1 VAAAVTGTARNSPR
15 CLQRAVAVVKPV
27 HRRVC
32 AQGIRVARPTGRR
45 LRSSDALLA
54 ASQHATS
61 SSRESGQEQPP
72 RRHGHADRSAPTL
85 PSHRPEV
92 VSWRSVDASRL
103 PAAIDSSL
111 HRGPELG
118 WYVVAVAMRCGSR
131 FRSAPATERRGAV
144 RLRRTAARHDARDD
158 SPGVRGRAKR
168 LLPRW
173 FVGVHA
179 TSGIRRTGDW
189 RHVSTSTRNRRSSC
203 ESGPLT
209 RIATE
214 NCKRKR
220 YCGFVF
226 YSLRQLVRLCSDFGA
241 EFRAVPPNLIALMA
255 RQSPLLGSIRYL
267 SPVARF
273 R

>member
-1 VAAAVTGTARNSPR
+1 MPPRRVGSRDRSSLRGGTGTRIGARR
-15 CLQRAVAVVKPV
+15 LCL
-27 HRRVC
+27 
-32 AQGIRVARPTGRR
+32 PTGRR
-45 LRSSDALLA
+45 SYHGAPWTHLGSPPRLTPACTGGPSSAG
-54 ASQHATS
+54 TS
-61 SSRESGQEQPP
+61 SPSRCAAARGFVRLP
-72 RRHGHADRSAPTL
+72 RRSDVEPFASVALPHDTMLATTRRASA
-85 PSHRPEV
+85 
-92 VSWRSVDASRL
+92 
-103 PAAIDSSL
+103 
-111 HRGPELG
+111 G
-118 WYVVAVAMRCGSR
+118 
-131 FRSAPATERRGAV
+131 
-144 RLRRTAARHDARDD
+144 
-158 SPGVRGRAKR
+158 AKR